1 MGSTD
6 FLKSVRAS
14 FVSAAELVVS
24 VACSDDKHPLS
35 IQDAA
40 RVILACTR
48 PSLGDVALMKL
59 EGTGLPDADPDG
71 TAIQAIERLA
81 SVEED
86 LTLLL
91 PRRNEAFKS
100 ICNECRDHGF
110 NDAIWAHLAAAGIG
124 TQRRA
129 DPNTGIAT
137 NTLLSSLL
145 SSTPSE
151 IAVFLEQLGHK
162 CRNTIRVLRDGYE
175 ASEIATL
182 APSARKSFLDID
194 QKIDLWDAARWLE
207 HQGVK
212 CPIPKLANTQS
223 IASEARQEPITTKP
237 HENTN
242 EADHLRLEINR
253 LSKKIRELE
262 AQLKQHECA
271 SSGVVFPYAT
281 KALEAMRAA
290 VAQYWEGYTPDKK
303 QPKQRVVGHT
313 IGELLG
319 LPSQSNNDP
328 ARKAIALASAIKPD
342 TLPDG

>member
-212 CPIPKLANTQS
+212 WPIPKLGS
-223 IASEARQEPITTKP
+223 VRK
-237 HENTN
+237 
-242 EADHLRLEINR
+242 
-253 LSKKIRELE
+253 
-262 AQLKQHECA
+262 
-271 SSGVVFPYAT
+271 V
-281 KALEAMRAA
+281 
-290 VAQYWEGYTPDKK
+290 
-303 QPKQRVVGHT
+303 
-313 IGELLG
+313 
-319 LPSQSNNDP
+319 LP
-328 ARKAIALASAIKPD
+328 
-342 TLPDG
+342 